1 MKQDFKF
8 NEKPCSVNR
17 LGLECEDG
25 WSLGQQEAVRRLSI
39 KTRIEF
45 KQTARYELIKDFSIR
60 AERIAG
66 NYARIYLELERNG
79 KPELQGRFYWTG
91 LAAFASKQVMCALD
105 YSSLSKWR
113 FTGLAIPFFDVTK
126 GHLGKGNF
134 WLFQDIF
141 VWHWFYINFPDDFK
155 ECKEKRNW
163 NTYSKCFKSAFQ
175 ELPWLE
181 EALPEINHLQI
192 TPDLRDGFDFISETE
207 HLQPGKLRR
216 DMQYE
221 SLMAIA
227 RHEQLMILQPLIY
240 ESLGF
245 KALLRSQA
253 LMEGH
258 IGVPR
263 RLASLSIQC
272 ETNNPEYDIVMSEG
286 QLYNK
291 IDRMN
296 FITDIAENYHRLM
309 TTKLDHMKQ
318 SIRDISEWSYNV

>member
-1 MKQDFKF
+1 MKQDFEF

-39 KTRIEF
+39 KTRVEF
-45 KQTARYELIKDFSIR
+45 KQTARFELIKDFSIR

-66 NYARIYLELERNG
+66 NYARIYLELEQNG

-113 FTGLAIPFFDVTK
+113 YTGVAIPFFDRTK
-126 GHLGKGNF
+126 SHLGKGNF

-141 VWHWFYINFPDDFK
+141 VWHWFYINFPDEFM
-155 ECKEKRNW
+155 ECKDKRDW
-163 NTYSKCFKSAFQ
+163 NTYPECFRNAFK
-175 ELPWLE
+175 ELPWVDD
-181 EALPEINHLQI
+181 ALPTINYFKV
-192 TPDLRDGFDFISETE
+192 TPDLADGFNFISETE
-207 HLQPGKLRR
+207 NLPLSKLRR
-216 DMQYE
+216 DTQYE
-221 SLMAIA
+221 SLLAIA

-240 ESLGF
+240 ESLDF
-245 KALLRSQA
+245 KALLRSQSV
-253 LMEGH
+253 MEGH

-263 RLASLSIQC
+263 RLAALSTHC
-272 ETNNPEYDIVMSEG
+272 ETNNPEYDIVMTEG

-291 IDRMN
+291 GDRMN
-296 FITDIAENYHRLM
+296 FITEIAQNYHSLM
-309 TTKLDHMKQ
+309 NQKPDYMKQ
-318 SIRDISEWSYNV
+318 SIQDISEWSNNV